1 MLEKLAKQTAVYG
14 ISTIV
19 VRFLSYLLT
28 PYYTRVFGQETYGV
42 VTDIY
47 ALIPLALTLLTMGM
61 ESSYF
66 RFSAKAEEAGGDVKA
81 AKRRLFATTWG
92 VTSLAAAVF
101 FLATAFFRDGIAR
114 MMGEAYVAHPE
125 YVVWVGLIILFD
137 VWACIP
143 FSRLREQG
151 RAMTFV
157 GLKAMNVVLNV
168 ALAFGFGAA
177 GLFATDF
184 GVGWVF
190 VANLIASVVTWLAI
204 LGTADRTVPKINWAL
219 LAAIFAYSLPLLV
232 GGLAGTANEFIDRQL
247 IKYLVPE
254 GAMAQLGIYGAITKI
269 AVVMMLFYQM
279 YRLAAEPFFLSNFRK
294 SDFVAMNAAA
304 LKYYVMASML
314 IFLGIAL
321 FRDVFALI
329 VGRSFREGIFILPV
343 VLGANVLTGVWLNLS
358 FWYKREERTSLA
370 IVVTGAGLVAIV
382 AFGFWLIP
390 LWGYYGAAW
399 ARLASETVMVA
410 VSWWLNRRY
419 YPTPYDWRRI
429 GEYVAAALAVFAV
442 CEALTASADN
452 MFVSYAFNIVLF
464 ALYAAYLVRRERI
477 GLGGH
482 AKEEISLLRR
492 DAGRVS
498 HAQLFTGLSG
508 SGALALAVAYVQYL
522 CCRHRR
528 DGDSCGECPDCKQIA
543 SLAHPDLHLVFPVN
557 KQGKKSGEVMRSDE
571 FLPLFRTLFD
581 ERGGYV
587 SPQDW
592 YDRLDLG
599 KTLKGM
605 IAAREADEIIRK
617 LSFKSFEADYKTM
630 LIWLPEAM
638 NERPPTRSSKS
649 SKSLGSGRAFI
660 LVSEQ
665 PDRLLPT
672 IISRTQE
679 AIAAH
684 SSPTYWNVSR
694 RERAFSDPLQARNMA
709 RLAGGDL
716 LS

>member
-232 GGLAGTANEFIDRQL
+232 GGLAGTANEFIDR
-247 IKYLVPE
+247 
-254 GAMAQLGIYGAITKI
+254 
-269 AVVMMLFYQM
+269 MMLFYQM

-477 GLGGH
+477 
-482 AKEEISLLRR
+482 
-492 DAGRVS
+492 
-498 HAQLFTGLSG
+498 
-508 SGALALAVAYVQYL
+508 
-522 CCRHRR
+522 
-528 DGDSCGECPDCKQIA
+528 
-543 SLAHPDLHLVFPVN
+543 
-557 KQGKKSGEVMRSDE
+557 
-571 FLPLFRTLFD
+571 
-581 ERGGYV
+581 
-587 SPQDW
+587 
-592 YDRLDLG
+592 DLG
-599 KTLKGM
+599 
-605 IAAREADEIIRK
+605 A
-617 LSFKSFEADYKTM
+617 M
-630 LIWLPEAM
+630 L
-638 NERPPTRSSKS
+638 
-649 SKSLGSGRAFI
+649 RAF
-660 LVSEQ
+660 LH
-665 PDRLLPT
+665 R
-672 IISRTQE
+672 
-679 AIAAH
+679 
-684 SSPTYWNVSR
+684 
-694 RERAFSDPLQARNMA
+694 
-709 RLAGGDL
+709 
-716 LS
+716 

>member
-204 LGTADRTVPKINWAL
+204 LGTADRTVP
-219 LAAIFAYSLPLLV
+219 
-232 GGLAGTANEFIDRQL
+232 L

-477 GLGGH
+477 
-482 AKEEISLLRR
+482 
-492 DAGRVS
+492 
-498 HAQLFTGLSG
+498 
-508 SGALALAVAYVQYL
+508 
-522 CCRHRR
+522 
-528 DGDSCGECPDCKQIA
+528 
-543 SLAHPDLHLVFPVN
+543 
-557 KQGKKSGEVMRSDE
+557 
-571 FLPLFRTLFD
+571 
-581 ERGGYV
+581 
-587 SPQDW
+587 
-592 YDRLDLG
+592 DLG
-599 KTLKGM
+599 
-605 IAAREADEIIRK
+605 A
-617 LSFKSFEADYKTM
+617 M
-630 LIWLPEAM
+630 L
-638 NERPPTRSSKS
+638 
-649 SKSLGSGRAFI
+649 RAF
-660 LVSEQ
+660 LH
-665 PDRLLPT
+665 R
-672 IISRTQE
+672 
-679 AIAAH
+679 
-684 SSPTYWNVSR
+684 
-694 RERAFSDPLQARNMA
+694 
-709 RLAGGDL
+709 
-716 LS
+716 